1 MFPIHDENRPA
12 KTPYVNYG
20 LLVINIAVFFSFF
33 LQGNLN
39 SAIWTFGTVPQEVVN
54 GRELWTLLT
63 SMFMHGGIM
72 HLAGN
77 MVYLWIFGD
86 NIEDVLGHVNYL
98 IFYLLG
104 GLVASLAHIGSVY
117 LPLPDLIG
125 AVTPTIPLVEIPT
138 VGASGAISAVLGAY
152 LILFPKAKIRTLTFY
167 FFITIVT
174 IPAFYYLG
182 FWFIYQLL
190 MGLFAL
196 TGASSGVAFWAH
208 IGGFAA
214 GILIMK
220 GLGIRSRPKPRRRD
234 SFSPLWVGTK
244 FRRPFADVMIEG
256 GKVRVLAELPG
267 VKREEIEIKTHRRE
281 VEISAQHADVTFYRR
296 LPLPVPVDPQIH
308 NFYYRNGV
316 LSFYLYVSK

>member
-1 MFPIHDENRPA
+1 MFPIHDENRPT

-33 LQGNLN
+33 FQGNLN
-39 SAIWTFGTVPQEVVN
+39 TAIRSLGAVPQKVVN
-54 GRELWTLLT
+54 GEELWTLLT
-63 SMFMHGGIM
+63 SMFMHAGIM

-104 GLVASLAHIGSVY
+104 GLVATFAHIGSVY
-117 LPLPDLIG
+117 LTLPNLS
-125 AVTPTIPLVEIPT
+125 AVTPTIPT

-152 LILFPKAKIRTLTFY
+152 LILYPKARIRTLTFY

-174 IPAFYYLG
+174 VPAFYYLG

-190 MGLFAL
+190 MGVISL
-196 TGASSGVAFWAH
+196 TGLSSGVAFWAH

-214 GILIMK
+214 GITLIK
-220 GLGIRSRPKPRRRD
+220 GLRIRPQPKRRREA
-234 SFSPLWVGTK
+234 FSPLWAGTK
-244 FRRPFADVMIEG
+244 LRRPFTDLMIEEDRI
-256 GKVRVLAELPG
+256 RVLAELPG
-267 VKREEIEIKTHRRE
+267 VKREEIEIRTFRRE
-281 VEISAQHADVTFYRR
+281 VEISAQHEGVTFYKRVS
-296 LPLPVPVDPQIH
+296 LPVPVDPQIQD
-308 NFYYRNGV
+308 FYYRNGV
-316 LSFYLYVSK
+316 MSFYLYKAN